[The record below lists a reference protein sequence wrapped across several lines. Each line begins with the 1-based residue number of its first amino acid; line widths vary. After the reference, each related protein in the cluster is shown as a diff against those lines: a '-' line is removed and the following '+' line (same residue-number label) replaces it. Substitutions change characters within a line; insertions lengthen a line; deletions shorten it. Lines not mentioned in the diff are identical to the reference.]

1 MSTKLEVSSRDHTM
15 IEGTQPNFQWKLSNS
30 DKITKLKGDESNSE
44 RKKKFFE

>member
-30 DKITKLKGDESNSE
+30 DKITQQKMLKVTQKGQKLFK
-44 RKKKFFE
+44 